1 MPIVNKVFFVFCGL
15 LLTAVANKTL
25 SRVRRI
31 VGGEPANFPPYDDP
45 VVYVRFN
52 GKSARV
58 QGVREFPH
66 YVFKGIKYAHPPV
79 GADRFL
85 RPKEKL
91 LDGNVRASLFPKPC
105 IQPVP
110 GKDTIV
116 GSEDCLALNIFTPD
130 LPTGTEG

>member
-1 MPIVNKVFFVFCGL
+1 MPIVRKVFFVCAFL
-15 LLTAVANKTL
+15 VLTTAANRTL
-25 SRVRRI
+25 SRKRRI
-31 VGGEPANFPPYDDP
+31 VGGEPANFPPFDDP

-85 RPKEKL
+85 
-91 LDGNVRASLFPKPC
+91 VS
-105 IQPVP
+105 V
-110 GKDTIV
+110 
-116 GSEDCLALNIFTPD
+116 S
-130 LPTGTEG
+130 